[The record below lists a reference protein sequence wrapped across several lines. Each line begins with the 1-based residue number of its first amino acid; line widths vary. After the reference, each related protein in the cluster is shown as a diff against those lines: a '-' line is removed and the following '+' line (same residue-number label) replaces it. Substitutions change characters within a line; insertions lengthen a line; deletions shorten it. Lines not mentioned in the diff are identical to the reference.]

1 MATDDFASRR
11 ILMSLFSLVK
21 SGYGDQ
27 KTYYFKIN
35 DDDNNSP
42 QIIHKTKEKTILT
55 SLEWKSGLENNN
67 SSCPSNTTVEF
78 NA

>member
-1 MATDDFASRR
+1 MVTDHFASRR

-21 SGYGDQ
+21 SGYRDQ
-27 KTYYFKIN
+27 KKYYFKID
-35 DDDNNSP
+35 DDDNNHP

-55 SLEWKSGLENNN
+55 LLEWKSGLENNN
-67 SSCPSNTTVEF
+67 SSRPSNTTVEF